1 MKTTMP
7 DWLRRIV
14 ARLLLLTMV
23 ISAAGLTFGRE
34 ILEDEPSGPE
44 STVAIASVDQPDFS
58 SQGSRIAKKV
68 CDHSC
73 HNSSHFLGQL
83 PDDLIAVLPTSV
95 RQFSSHVKRLAARD
109 HTENPFRPP
118 RFPA

>member
-14 ARLLLLTMV
+14 ARLVLLTMM

-34 ILEDEPSGPE
+34 ILQDGPSVPE
-44 STVAIASVDQPDFS
+44 SIVATASADRHDGQFGNS
-58 SQGSRIAKKV
+58 GGATKA

-73 HNSSHFLGQL
+73 HNPSHFLGQL
-83 PDDLIAVLPTSV
+83 PDDPVAALPSSV
-95 RQFSSHVKRLAARD
+95 RQFVPRVKQLTARD

-118 RFPA
+118 RYPA